1 MNRDKKEQEINFL
14 KDGLKNYASIVIASY
29 SGLNVEKFSQLRKDI
44 KSNGSLLKVFKNT
57 LSLIAFKDTYAG
69 VLSDYLEGP
78 NFLLLTNDPSDSAKV
93 LLKFI
98 KDNPDNIEIKA
109 GYYKDILDKNQI
121 SILAALPPK
130 EILVGKF
137 ISILKSPG
145 ERFVFALKYPQ
156 IRLLRVLEAIKMKKS
171 A

>member
-1 MNRDKKEQEINFL
+1 MNRTKKEQEINFL
-14 KDGLKNYASIVIASY
+14 KDSLKNYTSIIIASY

-44 KSNGSLLKVFKNT
+44 KPAGSLLRVFKNT

-78 NFLLLTNDPSDSAKV
+78 NFLLLTNDLSKSAKV

-121 SILAALPPK
+121 AILAALPPK
-130 EILVGKF
+130 EILIGKF
-137 ISILKSPG
+137 ISILKSPAG
-145 ERFVFALKYPQ
+145 RFVFALKYPQ
-156 IRLLRVLEAIKMKKS
+156 IRLLQVLKAIKMKKS